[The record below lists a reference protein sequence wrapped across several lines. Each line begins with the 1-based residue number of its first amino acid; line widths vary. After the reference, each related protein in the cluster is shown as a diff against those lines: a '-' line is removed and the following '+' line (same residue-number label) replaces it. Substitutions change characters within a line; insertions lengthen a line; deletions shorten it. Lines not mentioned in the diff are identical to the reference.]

1 MRGLKRLISGLLCSV
16 LVLGLASNSGVS
28 SSHAEENVVTSDPTN
43 LSESLESDNQSEQ
56 SSEPSGS
63 TENEENIVSDEK
75 SSEMIDQISDQ
86 NNENNDISEK
96 KSSDSTEQ
104 SSVSSKKQLAKSNLA
119 VAQTESG
126 ESFPINDCTY
136 VNNKDGS
143 ITLTGYHG
151 TKTDLVI
158 PSKISF
164 NGQEVNVK
172 VKFLN
177 TNINALFPTSVHS
190 VTFRSVNG
198 TKVQLENNTPGGV
211 NLNHLFAISNVV
223 YPNLTSLDFSGLDM
237 SNVISMYS
245 TFNGS
250 FIPSLK
256 TINFG
261 DNTLSNVT
269 TMELA
274 FSNLNSLETIQ
285 QHWTFGKLTTMYQ
298 MIWMSENNTSQLT
311 SIGDT
316 SQWNTST
323 VTNMQEVFL
332 NCVKLKRLNLSTW
345 NVSNVTTMNSM
356 FFNCRGLES
365 IENTGNWNISNV
377 KDFKGMFYNCVSLDT
392 IHMDNWQIAE
402 DAQLGSISPDFDNPM
417 FYLYSRG
424 YDPLPALIIAS
435 DKKLLNYSYAEAGY
449 KPKCEIRINANT
461 GNVAKNPYW
470 DRQNDKNTD
479 LSYYFY
485 QIAIPTSTYTEL
497 EQLSGS
503 ELQSK
508 IREWLEDNVPT
519 KADFALKG
527 WAPTDPSFNQ
537 KIEQVT
543 DFSTFMSSQAEFKAE
558 WVSDKFD
565 TSSDNTK
572 LDPAGSLGLA
582 YYPTTFT
589 LDSAEL
595 QSSGQQEI
603 PIPKTTSFNVGVK
616 DRTRTQDEW
625 YVTAQLI
632 WDKIQIPNAYIQATN
647 SNGTVMQNI
656 STGSGNYDPI
666 TDLQSLQGSGITG
679 MANYKI
685 TTMPNTIME
694 SSGSTVNNGVYDYDL
709 GDLKLVIPDVSQVR
723 AGTYSGQVEWNLIN
737 GPA

>member
-1 MRGLKRLISGLLCSV
+1 MRGLKRLINRLLCSV

-28 SSHAEENVVTSDPTN
+28 SSHAEENVVTSDPSN

-86 NNENNDISEK
+86 NNENNDILEK
-96 KSSDSTEQ
+96 KSSDSTEPP
-104 SSVSSKKQLAKSNLA
+104 SVSSKKRASKAVLATTQNQA
-119 VAQTESG
+119 RTE
-126 ESFPINDCTY
+126 
-136 VNNKDGS
+136 DGQVFDLQDVEFTLNGNS
-143 ITLTGYHG
+143 ITLTEYKG
-151 TKTDLVI
+151 TKEDLVI
-158 PSKISF
+158 PSKIIYA
-164 NGQEVNVK
+164 GHELQVNVK
-172 VKFLN
+172 
-177 TNINALFPTSVHS
+177 INQGTDGSAKRLFPNTVKSISFVSVD
-190 VTFRSVNG
+190 N
-198 TKVQLENNTPGGV
+198 TKVGLESDTGYS
-211 NLNHLFAISNVV
+211 LDYLFSITGNRYDS
-223 YPNLTSLDFSGLDM
+223 LTSIDFSGLDM
-237 SNVISMYS
+237 DKVTSMYA
-245 TFNGS
+245 TFYGKFVPN
-250 FIPSLK
+250 LK

-261 DNTLSNVT
+261 DNTLPRVT
-269 TMELA
+269 NMQNTFNQL
-274 FSNLNSLETIQ
+274 SNLESIQ
-285 QHWTFGKLTTMYQ
+285 QNWTFGSLKNMSQMFGMNVGKTKLTT
-298 MIWMSENNTSQLT
+298 
-311 SIGDT
+311 IGDT
-316 SQWNTST
+316 SRWKTST
-323 VTNMQEVFL
+323 VTNMRQVFL
-332 NCVKLKRLNLSTW
+332 NCSKLQSLDLSSWDVSNVTDMSEMFMQCQALTTIGNTGNW
-345 NVSNVTTMNSM
+345 NVSNVTN
-356 FFNCRGLES
+356 F
-365 IENTGNWNISNV
+365 SN
-377 KDFKGMFYNCVSLDT
+377 MFYNCISLNT
-392 IHMDNWQIAE
+392 IRMDNWKLKSNAE
-402 DAQLGSISPDFDNPM
+402 IGYGSGNYM
-417 FYLYSRG
+417 FTLW
-424 YDPLPALIIAS
+424 DINQPFPALIVAS
-435 DKKLLNYSYAEAGY
+435 DNQLLDFPYNQAGY
-449 KPKCEIRINANT
+449 KPSCEIRINANT
-461 GNVAKNPYW
+461 GQVAKNEYQ
-470 DRQNDKNTD
+470 DFNGNDTG
-479 LSYYFY
+479 LSYYFDKVV
-485 QIAIPTSTYTEL
+485 IPTQQYEELSTL
-497 EQLSGS
+497 SGEQL
-503 ELQSK
+503 QNK
-508 IREWLEDNVPT
+508 VREWLENNVPT
-519 KADFALKG
+519 KTGYALQG
-527 WAPTDPSFNQ
+527 WAPTDQSF
-537 KIEQVT
+537 EQLIYSIT
-543 DFSTFMSSQAEFKAE
+543 DFTQFMSSKTEFKAE

-656 STGSGNYDPI
+656 STGSGNYDSTI
-666 TDLQSLQGSGITG
+666 DLQSLQGSGITG